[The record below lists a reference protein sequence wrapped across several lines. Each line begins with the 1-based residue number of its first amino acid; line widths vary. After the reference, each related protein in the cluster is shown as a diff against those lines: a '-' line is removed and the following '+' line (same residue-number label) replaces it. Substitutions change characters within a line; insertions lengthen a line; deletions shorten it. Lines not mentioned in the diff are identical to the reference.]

1 MEKHIINA
9 YDNEEQAIEALE
21 QLKAEGYDK
30 EEISLITKDTK
41 RLREKTKKINTTS
54 ADGAVT
60 GAAAGGGIGLAGIAI
75 GLPGIMMPGVG
86 AVLVAG
92 PVLAV
97 LGGAAAGAATKE
109 SGLKPALMKQGI
121 PDDDAER
128 YAQSVEDGKILI
140 FYRPKD
146 EQK

>member
-1 MEKHIINA
+1 MKKHVINA

-30 EEISLITKDTK
+30 DEISLITKDTK
-41 RLREKTKKINTTS
+41 KLREKASEVKTTS
-54 ADGAVT
+54 TDGALS
-60 GAAAGGGIGLAGIAI
+60 GAAAGGGLGLAGIAI
-75 GLPGIMMPGVG
+75 GLPGFMIPGVG

-109 SGLKPALMKQGI
+109 GGLKPALMKQGI
-121 PDDDAER
+121 PNDDAER
-128 YAQSVEDGKILI
+128 YAKSVEDGKILI
-140 FYRPKD
+140 FYKPKD
-146 EQK
+146 ER